1 MAMEQVSRTRS
12 ALRSRVDVR
21 SVRKRTLRARLWQ
34 GRVAYL
40 MLAPTFIMLLVFL
53 YYPAFMGLYRSL
65 FKWSAGAEAKFIG
78 IDNFVTLLTKD
89 KVFVRSL
96 GHMLQ
101 LAAWYLF
108 STLALSLGMAILIHR
123 LRQPSVKYFFRLF
136 TVLPVIIPGIVILM
150 LWKFIYDASIGPLN
164 ALLIAAGLKSWTHAW
179 LSDPNTALYAVML
192 RNFPWTDGVA
202 TLILLAGFQAIPQE
216 IVESSMLDGANGW
229 RRLWSIEVPL
239 VTGQIKLISVLTI
252 IWGIQEFT
260 AIFAMTQGGPINA
273 TMVPGMWMYW
283 NAFSINKMG
292 YASSIGVVMFVITMI
307 LTLINMRYIS
317 TQER

>member
-1 MAMEQVSRTRS
+1 MAIEQVSAARRS
-12 ALRSRVDVR
+12 SQPRVGAKPM
-21 SVRKRTLRARLWQ
+21 RKRTLGARLWQ

-40 MLAPTFIMLLVFL
+40 MLAPTFVMLLVFL
-53 YYPAFMGLYRSL
+53 YYPALMGLYRSL

-78 IDNFVTLLTKD
+78 VDNFVTLLTKD

-96 GHMLQ
+96 GHMVQ

-108 STLALSLGMAILIHR
+108 STLLLAIGMAILIHR
-123 LRQPSVKYFFRLF
+123 LRRQGAKYFFRLF
-136 TVLPVIIPGIVILM
+136 TVLPVIIPGIVLLM

-164 ALLIAAGLKSWTHAW
+164 ALLIAVGLKSWTHAW

-216 IVESSMLDGANGW
+216 IIESSMLDGANGW
-229 RRLWSIEVPL
+229 RRLWSIELPL
-239 VTGQIKLISVLTI
+239 VAGQIKLLSVLTI
-252 IWGIQEFT
+252 IWGVQEFT

-292 YASSIGVVMFVITMI
+292 YASAIGVVMFVITMI
-307 LTLINMRYIS
+307 LTLLNMRYIS

>member
-1 MAMEQVSRTRS
+1 MVGSSPA
-12 ALRSRVDVR
+12 
-21 SVRKRTLRARLWQ
+21 RKRTLAKRLWQ

-40 MLAPTFIMLLVFL
+40 MLAPTFVLLLVFL
-53 YYPAFMGLYRSL
+53 YYPAFMGLYRSF

-78 IDNFVTLLTKD
+78 LDNFVTLLTKD
-89 KVFVRSL
+89 KVFLQSL
-96 GHMLQ
+96 WHVVQ
-101 LAAWYLF
+101 LASWYLI
-108 STLALSLGMAILIHR
+108 STLLLSITMAILIHR
-123 LRQPSVKYFFRLF
+123 LWRQGVKYFFRLF

-164 ALLIAAGLKSWTHAW
+164 ALLIAVGLKHWTHAW

-202 TLILLAGFQAIPQE
+202 TLILLAGFQAIPVE
-216 IVESSMLDGANGW
+216 VVESSMLDGAGGL
-229 RRLWSIEVPL
+229 RRLWSIELPL

-252 IWGIQEFT
+252 IWGVQEFT
-260 AIFAMTQGGPINA
+260 AIFAMTQGGPINS

-292 YASSIGVVMFVITMI
+292 YASAIGVVMFIITMI
-307 LTLINMRYIS
+307 LTLINMRYIT